1 MERFMKIDIGYK
13 VPDSRLSD
21 EGQKEGF
28 QTLHKTSENTAKI
41 DSDAIEKIGSLTSEF
56 ISASKEALASAQT
69 EDERTQR
76 LKDARDALRDAREDI
91 REVNQRSHQSQRGFS
106 TLAVMG
112 MTALAGVAISGGLW
126 LLSKK

>member
-1 MERFMKIDIGYK
+1 MKKNIESK
-13 VPDSRLSD
+13 SSVSRLSD

-28 QTLHKTSENTAKI
+28 QTLHKTSENTAKV
-41 DSDAIEKIGSLTSEF
+41 DSDAINNIGSLTSEY
-56 ISASKEALASAQT
+56 ISASKEALANAKT

-76 LKDARDALRDAREDI
+76 LKDARDALREAREDI
-91 REVNQRSHQSQRGFS
+91 REVNKRSHQSQRGFS
-106 TLAVMG
+106 TLAIIG

>member
-1 MERFMKIDIGYK
+1 MKKIIGSNI
-13 VPDSRLSD
+13 PDSRLSD

-28 QTLHKTSENTAKI
+28 QTLHKTSENTAKV
-41 DSDAIEKIGSLTSEF
+41 DVDAINKIGSLTSEF
-56 ISASKEALASAQT
+56 ISVSKEALANAKT
-69 EDERTQR
+69 ADERTQR
-76 LKDARDALRDAREDI
+76 LNDAKEALREAREDI

-106 TLAVMG
+106 TLAIIG

>member
-1 MERFMKIDIGYK
+1 MKKIIGSK
-13 VPDSRLSD
+13 TPDSRLSD

-28 QTLHKTSENTAKI
+28 QTLHKTSENTAKV
-41 DSDAIEKIGSLTSEF
+41 DSDAINNIRSLTSEF
-56 ISASKEALASAQT
+56 ISASKDALASANT
-69 EDERTQR
+69 VDERTQR
-76 LKDARDALRDAREDI
+76 LNDAKEALREAREDI

-106 TLAVMG
+106 SLAIIG